1 MHEFEFVPV
10 QGNRGGV
17 MVQGCGGG
25 HQRGEAQIV
34 GVARIHALLLQ
45 WLEDQWPGA
54 GAGPGIPCRALCSA
68 LIA

>member
-1 MHEFEFVPV
+1 LAWCGGIWVHEFEFVPV

-34 GVARIHALLLQ
+34 GVARIHALLL
-45 WLEDQWPGA
+45 
-54 GAGPGIPCRALCSA
+54 
-68 LIA
+68 